1 MTEVRTSRRSRTAWT
16 VLVLAAVLTA
26 IALTQFNLSAQ
37 QEPGPVE
44 TAIAN
49 RAKRFFIRRAS
60 RHGIPPR
67 PADLEAS
74 IENGATYYGL
84 ECSICHADDGHGQR
98 EPGEWQY
105 PRAADLTGKRVQS
118 YSDEE
123 LFWIIQNGI
132 RNTGMPSFGKVETP
146 DHIWDLVNY
155 VRTLRAELRT
165 QDSRR

>member
-1 MTEVRTSRRSRTAWT
+1 MRSRIALT
-16 VLVLAAVLTA
+16 VLVLAAVLIA
-26 IALTQFNLSAQ
+26 IALMQFNLSAQ

-44 TAIAN
+44 TAISN

-67 PADLEAS
+67 PVDLKTS
-74 IENGATYYGL
+74 VENGGTHYGL
-84 ECSICHADDGHGQR
+84 DCSICHADDGRGQR
-98 EPGEWQY
+98 QPGQWEY
-105 PRAADLTGKRVQS
+105 PRAADLTSKRVQS

-132 RNTGMPSFGKVETP
+132 RYTGMPSFAKVETP

-155 VRTLRAELRT
+155 VRTLPGALQTR
-165 QDSRR
+165 DSSK

>member
-1 MTEVRTSRRSRTAWT
+1 MTSMRPRVAWT
-16 VLVLAAVLTA
+16 VLVLAATLIA
-26 IALTQFNLSAQ
+26 IALTQFNLSAR

-44 TAIAN
+44 TAIGN
-49 RAKRFFIRRAS
+49 KAKRFYIHRAS

-67 PADLEAS
+67 PVDLKTS

-84 ECSICHADDGHGQR
+84 ECSICHAVDGRGQT
-98 EPGEWQY
+98 EPGQWEY
-105 PRAADLTGKRVQS
+105 PRAADLSSKHVQS

-132 RNTGMPSFGKVETP
+132 RYTGMPSFAKVETP

-155 VRTLRAELRT
+155 VRTLPGNLQSERSGN
-165 QDSRR
+165 Q